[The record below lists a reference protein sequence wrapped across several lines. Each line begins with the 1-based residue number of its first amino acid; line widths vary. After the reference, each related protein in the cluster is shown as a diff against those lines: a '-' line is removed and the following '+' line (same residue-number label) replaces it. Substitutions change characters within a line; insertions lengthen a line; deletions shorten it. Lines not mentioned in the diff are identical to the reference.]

1 MWKSL
6 ILSLAIAAIIQSL
19 PAEAAEYMLDENLN
33 IIVQVEEAPLRSKS
47 EELQGT
53 SIQTYVKV
61 NDSLSTGI
69 FMGMTTEKNKTNHSR
84 ELKQNGLNMGVGFSF
99 SF

>member
-6 ILSLAIAAIIQSL
+6 ILSLAIAATIQPL
-19 PAEAAEYMLDENLN
+19 PTEAAEYRLDENLN
-33 IIVQVEEAPLRSKS
+33 IIVQVEEAPLRNKSK
-47 EELQGT
+47 ELQGT
-53 SIQTYVKV
+53 SLQTYVKI
-61 NDSLSTGI
+61 NDSFSTGL

-84 ELKQNGLNMGVGFSF
+84 ELKQDGLNMGVGFSF